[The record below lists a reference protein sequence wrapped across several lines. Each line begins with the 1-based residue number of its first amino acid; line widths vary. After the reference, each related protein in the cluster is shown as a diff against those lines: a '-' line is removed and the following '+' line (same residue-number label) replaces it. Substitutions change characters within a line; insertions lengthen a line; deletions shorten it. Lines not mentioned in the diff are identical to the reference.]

1 MTFYKKYYIGYL
13 VFVLLLLMVYVMIPS
28 EYGFYALMGL
38 TILFCLYQFMILRKK
53 SKSTKNN

>member
-1 MTFYKKYYIGYL
+1 MTFQKMYYLGYL
-13 VFVLLLLMVYVMIPS
+13 AFVLLLLVVYVTIPA

-53 SKSTKNN
+53 SKKTKNH

>member
-13 VFVLLLLMVYVMIPS
+13 VFVLLLLVVYVTIPA

-38 TILFCLYQFMILRKK
+38 TILFVLYQFRILPKK
-53 SKSTKNN
+53 SKKMNNH